1 MDPTTALSMI
11 FSLIPDLLMT
21 SGGQLI
27 TGGVYVGGK
36 YITSQT
42 MDGYNFYGGARRR
55 RLSQNRW
62 VKFIKFMRN
71 VFHTFQQPNR
81 FKVAKE
87 IYRKLVENGQ
97 IDYAVRFHK
106 LPKTLA
112 ERLKEIFVI
121 KPTEKLQKYTW
132 DDARYFIHEG
142 KLKEIPPSSE
152 LVKLETMP
160 SLSLEHPSAG
170 IFTQLTEETAEKQ
183 ALKKTQKESV
193 VDRIYEVIEK
203 ELPKIKDLS
212 KQSQID
218 TFTNLLVETQREML
232 NEGNLEAANN
242 KNIIEGATHA
252 IITHPEFTDQI
263 LESLV
268 KFDGNKAMIFNEF
281 KKMFDISRN
290 VLKKITTELQQERP
304 IFTPRTEKV
313 ILTPRT
319 EEPLLPPEVPLLQQ
333 KTEEELLPR
342 LSQREFLPLKG
353 ISEKFKTLEEEQLVP
368 SALIEE
374 EEQQKPILLE
384 PEEIQE
390 GKLIPQEETGK
401 GIPVGGATR

>member
-1 MDPTTALSMI
+1 
-11 FSLIPDLLMT
+11 
-21 SGGQLI
+21 
-27 TGGVYVGGK
+27 
-36 YITSQT
+36 
-42 MDGYNFYGGARRR
+42 
-55 RLSQNRW
+55 
-62 VKFIKFMRN
+62 MRS

-81 FKVAKE
+81 FKVAEE

-97 IDYAVRFHK
+97 LDYAIRFHK
-106 LPKTLA
+106 LPKSLA

-132 DDARYFIHEG
+132 DDVRYFIHEG
-142 KLKEIPPSSE
+142 KLKEKPPSSE

-183 ALKKTQKESV
+183 TLKKSKKESV
-193 VDRIYEVIEK
+193 VERICEVIDK

-212 KQSQID
+212 KQSQIEAL
-218 TFTNLLVETQREML
+218 TNLLVETQREML
-232 NEGNLEAANN
+232 KEGNLEAAIN

-252 IITHPEFTDQI
+252 IVAHPEFTDQI

-268 KFDGNKAMIFNEF
+268 KFDGNKAMILNEF

-290 VLKKITTELQQERP
+290 VLRKITTGLPEQPLL
-304 IFTPRTEKV
+304 TPRTEKLISV
-313 ILTPRT
+313 PPT
-319 EEPLLPPEVPLLQQ
+319 EHPLLPPEVQLFQQ
-333 KTEEELLPR
+333 KTEEELLPKP
-342 LSQREFLPLKG
+342 SQREFLPLKEL
-353 ISEKFKTLEEEQLVP
+353 SEKIKTLEEGQQFVP

-390 GKLIPQEETGK
+390 GKLIPQG
-401 GIPVGGATR
+401 